1 MQTAPITALAG
12 RLVLVLLGALLALGV
27 LVAAGLGPGRYTL
40 NRERQEQRGSLRG
53 PDRLVRLDRWTGA
66 IAYTSDLAQTNRLAT
81 CQRDAAAWRDRALY
95 WEQVT
100 ESARPVNPFRERLR
114 VRRDSAE
121 QRLSGEAP

>member
-1 MQTAPITALAG
+1 MKAILG
-12 RLVLVLLGALLALGV
+12 RVGLVLVGALAALLMIGA
-27 LVAAGLGPGRYTL
+27 LGLGPGRYTL
-40 NRERQEQRGSLRG
+40 YRNGY
-53 PDRLVRLDRWTGA
+53 VRLDRWTGA
-66 IAYTSDLAQTNRLAT
+66 VIYTSDLARRTGDRLAA

-121 QRLSGEAP
+121 QRLSGDAP